1 MKQFTTGVTSD
12 GRVYIQDEDFTHDAR
27 LYINGDFLY
36 VEQEIAYA
44 ETICEMLN
52 KRAKIE
58 NILAGVRATV
68 DDSVGYEESTHE
80 KQQQFARKRLESMYG
95 KSK

>member
-1 MKQFTTGVTSD
+1 MKQFITGVTTD

-27 LYINGDFLY
+27 LYVNGDFFD

-44 ETICEMLN
+44 EAICSMLN
-52 KRAKIE
+52 KREQIQ

-68 DDSVGYEESTHE
+68 DDSVGYELSTHE
-80 KQQQFARKRLESMYG
+80 KQAEFAKKRLESMYG